1 MGANCVLNMLTTN
14 ARAASYLV
22 DILSGDG
29 YFGDPTLTAR
39 LSDPRETNRLVDTV
53 APKYCRAN
61 SLTRLGSS
69 AGRREF
75 AAVALRTMMHRD
87 DDPAKELTDVEVTLV
102 KLGVVEYNVD
112 VSGGGGGGAV
122 ASGRNATHPCRV

>member
-53 APKYCRAN
+53 APKYCR
-61 SLTRLGSS
+61 GSS

-75 AAVALRTMMHRD
+75 AAVALRTTMHRD